1 MGLALRKLIVMEEK
15 KKKLY
20 PMRFVPIDIEH
31 PWGKERI
38 AAADLGVEDSMVA
51 EGWLAENSI
60 GDIMETY
67 LERVVG
73 EGVYGYYGRQF
84 PVAVKFLDIKGEMPV
99 HVHPDDEVA
108 EQRYDALGGKELW
121 YITEAEDDAKI
132 FLGFGSEV
140 SAQELYE
147 SCLEGSVRKLM
158 KVIRPK
164 KGDVLVIEP
173 GIVHSASGHLKI
185 AVVKEASELP
195 FCLSGE
201 ENGNSGTAA
210 EHLAESMDFIIYQAY
225 AKHGSQDVRA
235 RNADGNEQP
244 ADAGRESAGKLFE
257 SPEFDVAKMI
267 LNAPVHS
274 SSEQETGYILYI
286 GIDGEASFQIPAEGA
301 DGKKSMEEYRLKKGE
316 AMLVPAEVTDFFV
329 VPVDRDTV
337 LLEVT
342 AGKRDELDEYIDP
355 DTEPFLEGE
364 DYEGLEDEE
373 EEVSVPDNVRTAGA
387 EGMDGSAGTS
397 KRDGG
402 IDGPSGRHNMKWN

>member
-20 PMRFVPIDIEH
+20 PMRFVPIDSEH

-185 AVVKEASELP
+185 AVVKESSELP
-195 FCLSGE
+195 LRLSSGPE
-201 ENGNSGTAA
+201 EGT
-210 EHLAESMDFIIYQAY
+210 
-225 AKHGSQDVRA
+225 
-235 RNADGNEQP
+235 
-244 ADAGRESAGKLFE
+244 ESA
-257 SPEFDVAKMI
+257 
-267 LNAPVHS
+267 
-274 SSEQETGYILYI
+274 
-286 GIDGEASFQIPAEGA
+286 
-301 DGKKSMEEYRLKKGE
+301 
-316 AMLVPAEVTDFFV
+316 
-329 VPVDRDTV
+329 
-337 LLEVT
+337 
-342 AGKRDELDEYIDP
+342 
-355 DTEPFLEGE
+355 
-364 DYEGLEDEE
+364 
-373 EEVSVPDNVRTAGA
+373 
-387 EGMDGSAGTS
+387 
-397 KRDGG
+397 
-402 IDGPSGRHNMKWN
+402 

>member
-1 MGLALRKLIVMEEK
+1 MADK

-20 PMRFVPIDIEH
+20 PMRFIPIGLDH
-31 PWGKERI
+31 SWGKEQI

-51 EGWLAENSI
+51 EGWLADNSI

-67 LERVVG
+67 MERVVG

-84 PVAVKFLDIKGEMPV
+84 PVTVKFLDIHGEMPV
-99 HVHPDDEVA
+99 HVHPDDETA
-108 EQRYDALGGKELW
+108 EQRYDALGGKEFW
-121 YITEAEDDAKI
+121 YIIDAEDDAKI
-132 FLGFGSEV
+132 YIGFGHDV
-140 SAQELYE
+140 SAQELYD
-147 SCLEGSVRKLM
+147 SCMEGNVRNLM
-158 KVIRPK
+158 NVIRPE
-164 KGDVLVIEP
+164 KGDTLVIEP
-173 GIVHSASGHLKI
+173 GMVHSAGGHLKV

-195 FCLSGE
+195 FCLSDE
-201 ENGNSGTAA
+201 ENGNSGTVA
-210 EHLAESMDFIIYQAY
+210 EHLAESMDFIVYQAY
-225 AKHGSQDVRA
+225 AKHGSQDARA
-235 RNADGNEQP
+235 RNTDGNGQP
-244 ADAGRESAGKLFE
+244 ADAGRESAGKLLE

-286 GIDGEASFQIPAEGA
+286 GIDGEASFQITAERA

-329 VPVDRDTV
+329 VPVDRNTV

-364 DYEGLEDEE
+364 DYEGLEEEE

-387 EGMDGSAGTS
+387 EDMDGSSGTT

-402 IDGPSGRHNMKWN
+402 IDGLSGRHNMKWN

>member
-1 MGLALRKLIVMEEK
+1 MADK

-20 PMRFVPIDIEH
+20 PMRFIPIGLDH
-31 PWGKERI
+31 SWGKEQI

-51 EGWLAENSI
+51 EGWLADNSI

-67 LERVVG
+67 MERVVG

-84 PVAVKFLDIKGEMPV
+84 PVTVKFLDIHGEMPV
-99 HVHPDDEVA
+99 HVHPDDETA
-108 EQRYDALGGKELW
+108 EQRYDALGGKEFW
-121 YITEAEDDAKI
+121 YIIDAEDDAKI
-132 FLGFGSEV
+132 YIGFGHDV
-140 SAQELYE
+140 SAQELYD
-147 SCLEGSVRKLM
+147 SCMEGNVRNLM
-158 KVIRPK
+158 NVIRPE
-164 KGDVLVIEP
+164 KGDTLVIEP
-173 GIVHSASGHLKI
+173 GMVHSAGGHLKV

-201 ENGNSGTAA
+201 ENGNSGTVA

-274 SSEQETGYILYI
+274 SGEQETGYILYI

-301 DGKKSMEEYRLKKGE
+301 DGKKCMEEYRLKKGE

-387 EGMDGSAGTS
+387 EGMDGSAGTA

>member
-132 FLGFGSEV
+132 FLGFGNEV

-173 GIVHSASGHLKI
+173 GLVHSASGHLKI
-185 AVVKEASELP
+185 AVVKESSELP
-195 FCLSGE
+195 FRLSSGPE
-201 ENGNSGTAA
+201 EGTESACG
-210 EHLAESMDFIIYQAY
+210 HLAEAMDFIVYRPY
-225 AKHGSQDVRA
+225 AVPEGTNTDNAADDHGK
-235 RNADGNEQP
+235 G
-244 ADAGRESAGKLFE
+244 AGRNDVAARLLE
-257 SPEFDVAKMI
+257 SPEFDVSKLVLKDPI
-267 LNAPVHS
+267 HS

-286 GIDGEASFQIPAEGA
+286 GIEGEASFQIPVTGP
-301 DGKKSMEEYRLKKGE
+301 DGKKGMEEYRLKKGE
-316 AMLVPAEVTDFFV
+316 VMLVPAEVTDFFAL
-329 VPVDRDTV
+329 PVDRDTV

-342 AGKRDELDEYIDP
+342 AGKRDDTDEYIDP

-373 EEVSVPDNVRTAGA
+373 MPVQDNIRA
-387 EGMDGSAGTS
+387 EGLDGSAGTGR
-397 KRDGG
+397 RDGG
-402 IDGPSGRHNMKWN
+402 IGGPSGRHNMNWN

>member
-173 GIVHSASGHLKI
+173 GLVHSASGHLKI
-185 AVVKEASELP
+185 AVVKESSELP
-195 FCLSGE
+195 FRLSSGPE
-201 ENGNSGTAA
+201 EGTESACG
-210 EHLAESMDFIIYQAY
+210 HLAEAMDFIVYRSY
-225 AKHGSQDVRA
+225 AVAEGTNTDNAADDHGK
-235 RNADGNEQP
+235 G
-244 ADAGRESAGKLFE
+244 AGRNDVTARLLE
-257 SPEFDVAKMI
+257 SPEFDVSKLVLKDPI
-267 LNAPVHS
+267 HS

-286 GIDGEASFQIPAEGA
+286 GIEGETSFQIPVTGP
-301 DGKKSMEEYRLKKGE
+301 DGKKGMEEYRLKKGE
-316 AMLVPAEVTDFFV
+316 VMLVPAEVTDFFAL
-329 VPVDRDTV
+329 PVDRDTV

-342 AGKRDELDEYIDP
+342 AGKRDDTDEYIDP

-373 EEVSVPDNVRTAGA
+373 MPVQDNIRA
-387 EGMDGSAGTS
+387 EGLDGSAGTGR
-397 KRDGG
+397 RDGG
-402 IDGPSGRHNMKWN
+402 IGGPSGRHNMNWN